1 MFQSR
6 NTRFCISYAWVISKI
21 MFNETLK
28 YFCIFGNT
36 RPASWV
42 THLTS
47 FLHVI
52 PLRNIVPF
60 SNIVNMSNISCLF
73 WVERILLA
81 VYSLTVLQKLRGRKI
96 KGDIW
101 KYLSTKDLQ
110 IQNEGRYK
118 SIYQEICRSSRLQ
131 MFSKKGE
138 GVLESFAK
146 FLGSYLCWNRPTD
159 LQIY

>member
-6 NTRFCISYAWVISKI
+6 NTRFCISYAWLISKI

-42 THLTS
+42 MHLTS

-52 PLRNIVPF
+52 PVRNIVPF

-81 VYSLTVLQKLRGRKI
+81 VYSLTFLQKI
-96 KGDIW
+96 KG
-101 KYLSTKDLQ
+101 T
-110 IQNEGRYK
+110 QNEGRYQ
-118 SIYQEICRSSRLQ
+118 SIYLQKICRCKMKEDIKVFIKRFAEAAACRCSP
-131 MFSKKGE
+131 KK
-138 GVLESFAK
+138 VKVF
-146 FLGSYLCWNRPTD
+146 
-159 LQIY
+159 